1 MIFCKKTCI
10 KAIQKNVALIIHR
23 GIELSKRIPR
33 FFILFYFFRLLLYIN
48 RTLAS
53 LFVDQDRML
62 SGSIRGKKTK
72 HFCLKELSYFGN
84 GLLINLAV
92 CYSNNWFSER
102 LVELLFAQYVSWIF
116 WKQKLL
122 IYYPIIFKSWTQWA
136 SLVMVELTHC

>member
-10 KAIQKNVALIIHR
+10 KAIQKNGALIIHR
-23 GIELSKRIPR
+23 GIELSKRIPDL
-33 FFILFYFFRLLLYIN
+33 FIYLFIRILLYIN
-48 RTLAS
+48 RVFAS

-62 SGSIRGKKTK
+62 SGSIRGKKKK

-102 LVELLFAQYVSWIF
+102 LVELLFAQYVS
-116 WKQKLL
+116 
-122 IYYPIIFKSWTQWA
+122 
-136 SLVMVELTHC
+136 